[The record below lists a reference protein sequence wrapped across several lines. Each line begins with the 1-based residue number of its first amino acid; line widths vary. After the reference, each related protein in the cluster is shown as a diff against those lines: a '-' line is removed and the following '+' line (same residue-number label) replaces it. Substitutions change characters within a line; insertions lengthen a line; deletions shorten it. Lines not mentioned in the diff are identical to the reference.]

1 MFTFQSKVSS
11 EWQEKSDITISLPEI
26 PYTLQI
32 ETEWTDNGNDLDVV
46 LKDETNANIDQI
58 AIEVVAKTLK
68 TATCDIIALPI
79 KNRGSGIWNIDVD
92 KTKIEFSLDGELLIS
107 YQDPCLMNSVR
118 DTRKIEF
125 GNRDDISKRFRL
137 QPGKTP
143 FESQN

>member
-1 MFTFQSKVSS
+1 MFTFQSKVPS

-46 LKDETNANIDQI
+46 LKDESNANIDQI
-58 AIEVVAKTLK
+58 AIEVVAQTLT
-68 TATCDIIALPI
+68 TATCDIIALSI
-79 KNRGSGIWNIDVD
+79 QNRGSGIWNIDVD

-125 GNRDDISKRFRL
+125 GNKDDISKRFRL

-143 FESQN
+143 F

>member
-1 MFTFQSKVSS
+1 MFTFKSKVSS
-11 EWQEKSDITISLPEI
+11 EWEEKSDITISLPEI

-32 ETEWTDNGNDLDVV
+32 ETEWTDNGNDLVVV
-46 LKDETNANIDQI
+46 LKDESNANIDQI
-58 AIEVVAKTLK
+58 AIEVVAQTLT
-68 TATCDIIALPI
+68 TATCDIIELPI

-137 QPGKTP
+137 RPSKTP
-143 FESQN
+143 FEN